1 MRQLGILLC
10 FMALTS
16 CAQKNSSTPNQV
28 IKTSI
33 ISGTEV
39 KSDDPIAASVVG
51 VYNTKF
57 NSICTGS
64 LIAPNVVMTA
74 AHCAPERASHIKI
87 VFSTN
92 IDETIH
98 AREPD
103 ILQEYVLSATDYK
116 VGPTWDPKN
125 ETIEVDTGDIALIKF
140 QGNLP
145 AGYKPATMLTETS
158 DLKIGNTV
166 TVAGFG
172 VDFVDM
178 EEIDPK
184 KFRNLDEALE
194 YGDVIC
200 SGSGKGHYGTC
211 FKIDRSG
218 DGLLRMTT
226 APISFIHETEVRL
239 NEKKSGTCN
248 GDSGGPAYIQKEGKL
263 LLFGVTSRGSELCNE
278 VGVYTNAIYYKSWID
293 ETVKILK

>member
-10 FMALTS
+10 FIALTS
-16 CAQKNSSTPNQV
+16 CAQKNASTSNKA
-28 IKTSI
+28 IKASI

-39 KSDDPIAASVVG
+39 KSGDPIAASVVG

-87 VFSTN
+87 IFSTN

-140 QGNLP
+140 QGSVP
-145 AGYKPATMLTETS
+145 TGYKPATFLSETS

-184 KFRNLDEALE
+184 RYRNLDEALE
-194 YGDVIC
+194 FGDVVC
-200 SGSGKGHYGTC
+200 SGNGKDNYGTC

-226 APISFIHETEVRL
+226 APISFVHETEVRL

-248 GDSGGPAYIQKEGKL
+248 GDSGGPAYIQKDGKL

-278 VGVYTNAIYYKSWID
+278 VGVYTNAIFYKKWID
-293 ETVKILK
+293 ETIKILK

>member
-10 FMALTS
+10 FIALTS
-16 CAQKNSSTPNQV
+16 CAQKNASTSNKA
-28 IKTSI
+28 IKASI

-39 KSDDPIAASVVG
+39 KSGDPIAASVVG

-87 VFSTN
+87 IFSTN

-140 QGNLP
+140 QGSVP
-145 AGYKPATMLTETS
+145 TGHKPATFLSETS

-184 KFRNLDEALE
+184 RYRNLDEALE
-194 YGDVIC
+194 FGDVVC
-200 SGSGKGHYGTC
+200 SGNGKDNYGTC

-226 APISFIHETEVRL
+226 APISFVHETEVRL

-248 GDSGGPAYIQKEGKL
+248 GDSGGPAYIQKDGKL

-278 VGVYTNAIYYKSWID
+278 VGVYTNAIFYKKWID
-293 ETVKILK
+293 ETIKILK